1 MTNTTNKLILVR
13 GASGSGKSTFAR
25 KLGGEI
31 GANVYETDEFMHV
44 NGVYMFDPKKLGWA
58 HKSNQNRT
66 RVSLSEGKT
75 VIVPNTLVTL
85 REIRDYVKIAEEFG
99 IPVEVYRS
107 NSSFGNLHG
116 VPAEKVESMR
126 SRMVDYPGETIING

>member
-1 MTNTTNKLILVR
+1 MKTITLKLILVR
-13 GASGSGKSTFAR
+13 GASGSGKSTFAH
-25 KLGGEI
+25 KLASEI

-85 REIRDYVKIAEEFG
+85 REIRDYVKIAEELG
-99 IPVEVYRS
+99 VPVEVYRS
-107 NSSFGNLHG
+107 NGTFGNVHG

-126 SRMVDYPGETIING
+126 TRMVDYPGETIING